1 MKMRATLL
9 IAAAAAGAAFAYP
22 LTRSAKTLP
31 AAIPFYESRDFTP
44 GWSEV
49 QHHVAPFRLVDQK
62 NRDFTERDLDG
73 KIHVASFLF
82 TSCPGVCPTLVER
95 LKPVQAAIRGRQDVM
110 MVSYSVTPRTD
121 TPAVLAEFGALRGID
136 PETWRLATGD
146 LAEIQRVISGSYFAD
161 DERGGSEGM
170 ESRLI
175 HTEKVILVDGQR
187 RLRGIYNGTHAFE
200 MERLIEDIEA
210 LRYETAV
217 R

>member
-1 MKMRATLL
+1 MKARATLL

-22 LTRSAKTLP
+22 LTCSTKTAPSTL
-31 AAIPFYESRDFTP
+31 PFYESRDFTP
-44 GWSEV
+44 RWSAVE
-49 QHHVAPFRLVDQK
+49 HRVAPFRLLDQD

-73 KIHVASFLF
+73 RIHVASFLF

-95 LKPVQAAIRGRQDVM
+95 LKPVQAAIRGGENVV

-146 LAEIQRVISGSYFAD
+146 LAEIQRVIRASYFAD
-161 DERGGSEGM
+161 DERGGREGG

-175 HTEKVILVDGQR
+175 HTEKVLLVDTQR

-210 LRYETAV
+210 LRQETAA

>member
-1 MKMRATLL
+1 MKMRGTLL

-22 LTRSAKTLP
+22 LTRSAKTAPTAL
-31 AAIPFYESRDFTP
+31 PFYEGRDFTP
-44 GWSEV
+44 RWSAVE
-49 QHHVAPFRLVDQK
+49 HHVAPFRLVDQE
-62 NRDFTERDLDG
+62 NRAFTERDLDG

-95 LKPVQAAIRGRQDVM
+95 LKPVQAAIRGRQGMV

-136 PETWRLATGD
+136 PGTWRLITGD
-146 LAEIQRVISGSYFAD
+146 LAEIQRVIRASYFAD
-161 DERGGSEGM
+161 DERGGSEGV